1 MQEETPA
8 QSSRAP
14 SLTQQVSRAVAWNAL
29 LGPLKMVAELISTLI
44 KFNILSPSEAGLIRL
59 ISSAASSLGTWTD
72 LGIDRSL
79 PRFIPELDQTGGRAG
94 VRRFMNQIFAIKGL
108 LIVGFLLFIAF
119 FGDQADKL
127 NLGTEAERIALGLEG
142 NLLWLSIA
150 TVSVIVVLGSLYDG
164 LMAYLISF
172 FHQKAWNLIA
182 LVSGLALPIVSAILI
197 IMGFRVYGVLVAM
210 ILAQIVGVGLA
221 LWQVRRAMRQ
231 AAETPVAK
239 ASDNPKLEQ
248 EKRPFWAR
256 FVLYTGMSHL
266 LNISDWVVRPDFAV
280 LLLPT
285 LADKAR
291 MTVAF
296 SLVGTVLGLL
306 YMPLAG
312 LQVPLFTRV
321 RGDQHGLRTAYA
333 GLGRLL
339 VLMIVPGGIGLALL
353 AAPAVFIQYPLYLDV
368 VPAIQILI
376 PILFIES
383 ILSLGHN
390 VLIVHER
397 YREVTIS
404 RLFALVA
411 APLLIW
417 MVPRY
422 GLMGAV
428 AALGLGRATS
438 GICATWYAWRY
449 YDLSFSWDF
458 TGRVLLASGAMAA
471 VVWGLI
477 QSPLL
482 PQISTDATWQTRLI
496 AIIPLLVIAGL
507 GGLVFLVVLRLLG
520 GLLPEDRQ
528 RLEQSKLPFKRILMR
543 FI

>member
-1 MQEETPA
+1 MQEET
-8 QSSRAP
+8 SRAP

-59 ISSAASSLGTWTD
+59 VSSAASSLGTWTD

-79 PRFIPELDQTGGRAG
+79 PRFIPEVDQEGGRAS

-108 LIVGFLLFIAF
+108 LIVGFLIFIAF
-119 FGDQADKL
+119 FGGQADKL
-127 NLGTEAERIALGLEG
+127 NLGTEAERAALGLEG
-142 NLLWLSIA
+142 NLLWLAIV
-150 TVSVIVVLGSLYDG
+150 TVSVIVVLGSIYDG

-182 LVSGLALPIVSAILI
+182 LVSGLALPIVSAVLI
-197 IMGFRVYGVLVAM
+197 IMGFRVYGVLLAM
-210 ILAQIVGVGLA
+210 ILAQVVGVGLA
-221 LWQVRRAMRQ
+221 LWQVRRAMQQ
-231 AAETPVAK
+231 ASEPVSK
-239 ASDNPKLEQ
+239 KQEKPELEQ
-248 EKRPFWAR
+248 EKRPFWGR
-256 FVLYTGMSHL
+256 FVLYTAMSHL

-296 SLVGTVLGLL
+296 SLVGTVLNLL

-404 RLFALVA
+404 RLYALVA

-417 MVPRY
+417 LVPTY

-428 AALGLGRATS
+428 AALGLGRAAS
-438 GICATWYAWRY
+438 GISATWYAWRY

-458 TGRVLLASGAMAA
+458 TGRVLLASGVMAG

-482 PQISTDATWQTRLI
+482 PQISSDASWQNRLI
-496 AIIPLLVIAGL
+496 AVIPLLVIAGV
-507 GGLVFLVVLRLLG
+507 GGLVFLLVLRMLG

-528 RLEQSKLPFKRILMR
+528 RLAQSRLPFKRILMR
-543 FI
+543 LI